1 MINAKDC
8 AKLILINMAFYNK
21 DSGKDIDKFLIS
33 KNTIKFL
40 SDRSAL
46 RKSFIKQL
54 ENCLLDL
61 GYVFI
66 DFDDEKDRYAILN
79 VEYLYSLK
87 KITGKY
93 VRENLE
99 DLDDSEEINE
109 VYKDTFNIQDDED
122 DDEDDN

>member
-8 AKLILINMAFYNK
+8 AKLILINMAFYNRG
-21 DSGKDIDKFLIS
+21 SGNSIDKFLIS

-40 SDRSAL
+40 SHRSAL

-54 ENCLLDL
+54 ENSLLDL

-66 DFDDEKDRYAILN
+66 NFDDEKDRYAVIN
-79 VEYLYSLK
+79 VDSLYSLK

-93 VRENLE
+93 VRENIE
-99 DLDDSEEINE
+99 DLDDLEEINE
-109 VYKDTFNIQDDED
+109 VYNDIFDIQDDED
-122 DDEDDN
+122 SDEDDD